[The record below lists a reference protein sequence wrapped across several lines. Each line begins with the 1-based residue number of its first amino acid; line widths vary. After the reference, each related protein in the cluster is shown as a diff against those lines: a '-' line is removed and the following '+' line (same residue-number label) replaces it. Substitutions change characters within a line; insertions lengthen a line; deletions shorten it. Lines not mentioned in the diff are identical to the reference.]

1 MGGRIMKS
9 DISLATA
16 RNWSRLNVDITSKLT
31 TRANKRLSK
40 KIILP
45 MEYFSNNNNFSF
57 VSEILTFINE
67 NNLDALSVVYTIAI
81 KLLKSA
87 GIYDLPHVQ
96 KVIKD
101 YSCTLNQDLY
111 QFSIPYDERDV
122 LGLIYQSILM
132 EGEKNKIGS
141 YYTPHNVVRNM
152 TCALSFDN
160 DEILL
165 DPCCGSGSFLLELNA
180 NPNQIFGFD
189 NDEVAVFI
197 CKINLLL
204 KYKTKEFIP
213 QIYCLN
219 FIDNKNDFL
228 QQFNL
233 KFDYI
238 VTNPPWGAN
247 CDSLAFIPEITS
259 KESFSYFFVNAYK
272 YLKKNGQIRFL
283 LPESVLNVKVHK
295 DIRSFIL
302 NNGTI
307 NSITLYNGMFSGVTT
322 HYVDIEVYNLKDN
335 RLINVYTPEKLFVID
350 KQSFY
355 STENLVF
362 NFQNDIDTEIIRK
375 VDNNKRYT
383 LKDSIWALGVV
394 TGDNKNKLFKT
405 HIKGSEH
412 IYTGK
417 EILPYRLSIPRN
429 YIIYNRKNFQQVAK
443 EEYYRAT
450 EKLVYKFIS
459 NKLVFAYDN
468 TKSLFLNSANIL
480 IPNIPNMSIK
490 TVLAFLNS
498 EMFQYLYNVLFS
510 EIKILKGNLCEL
522 PFPKITEEQDILLS
536 NYVQKIIDGNNQYI
550 DMIQEEIFTIYG
562 ISEEQRKHIK
572 EKLNGTFNK

>member
-1 MGGRIMKS
+1 MQPE
-9 DISLATA
+9 ISFATA
-16 RNWSRLNVDITSKLT
+16 RNWSRLNVDIDSKLT

-40 KIILP
+40 KTILP
-45 MEYFSNNNNFSF
+45 TEYFSNHNNLSI
-57 VSEILTFINE
+57 VSEILTFTSD
-67 NNLDALSVVYTIAI
+67 NNLDTFSVIYTLAV
-81 KLLKSA
+81 KQLKSA
-87 GIYDLPHVQ
+87 GIYNLLHVQ
-96 KVIKD
+96 NVIKD
-101 YSCTLNQDLY
+101 YPYAVNQDLY
-111 QFSIPYDERDV
+111 QFSIPYDERDL

-141 YYTPHNVVRNM
+141 YYTPYNVVHNM
-152 TCALSFDN
+152 THSLSFADN
-160 DEILL
+160 EILL

-180 NPNQIFGFD
+180 KPNQIFGFD
-189 NDEVAVFI
+189 NDEIAVFI

-204 KYKTKEFIP
+204 KYQTDVFTP

-228 QQFNL
+228 SRLNL

-238 VTNPPWGAN
+238 ITNPPWGAS
-247 CDSLAFIPEITS
+247 CDNLEFIPEIIS

-335 RLINVYTPEKLFVID
+335 RLINVYTSEKLFVID
-350 KQSFY
+350 KKSFY

-362 NFQNDIDTEIIRK
+362 NFQNDIDTEIIKK
-375 VDNNKRYT
+375 VDHCKQYT

-394 TGDNKNKLFKT
+394 TGDNKNKLHKT
-405 HIKGSEH
+405 PIEGSEP

-417 EILPYRLSIPRN
+417 EILPYCLSAPQN
-429 YIIYNRKNFQQVAK
+429 YIIYNRKSFQQVAK
-443 EEYYRAT
+443 EEYYRAD

-459 NKLVFAYDN
+459 NKLVFAYDK
-468 TKSLFLNSANIL
+468 TQSLFLNSANIL

-498 EMFQYLYNVLFS
+498 EMFQYLYSVLFS

-522 PFPKITEEQDILLS
+522 PFPQITEEQDLLLS
-536 NYVQKIIDGNNQYI
+536 NYVQKVIDGNNQYV
-550 DMIQEEIFTIYG
+550 DMIQDQIFAIYG
-562 ISEEQRKHIK
+562 VTIEQKKYIK
-572 EKLNGTFNK
+572 AKIN